1 MEQGF
6 SDACVALCLEQPPVA
21 RVAQTCRSAAIEM
34 PRPTVRRWCEHGY
47 TVAFSK
53 TVRDLSTYFSPPPS
67 SSSSAAS
74 TQAETQ
80 TQTQGERAFQEDS
93 ARRALESDSHGAAAY
108 HTHSQTAH
116 EEKRAV
122 LASIPVTL
130 DDERTQELRV
140 HAGETAEE
148 AVVAFCRTHVASEVG
163 VCIRQLLPVVL
174 EKLQEL
180 DIAA

>member
-53 TVRDLSTYFSPPPS
+53 TVRDLSTYFAPPPQ
-67 SSSSAAS
+67 
-74 TQAETQ
+74 THTQ
-80 TQTQGERAFQEDS
+80 TQTQTQTEQAFQEEDGNR